1 LITRRSIDNY
11 TPLAEYQRESVRACA
26 DYCIMA
32 AGNGRRKNVR
42 LPSEIES
49 EDETMRDAEI
59 PNGINSG
66 SDTAEKMR
74 ALQKKDQSSKSE
86 ENEILEPPKEPC
98 LTSTGYYVVIGN
110 EIVRPIANGGTV
122 KVFNEV
128 DQGDCAKFCSSNQ
141 GPDKELLVCSSL
153 NYFPLTRKC
162 ELYSIVAEPH
172 GPGNLVENQDV
183 IYAEKFCLPESR
195 QTCQEDEVFI
205 LHVQRSLTT
214 VPMSQTPS
222 QSISKCLKAC
232 LDNNSCKTGVFD
244 STKELCLLYKEAVSK
259 SQDSIVDTPPGF
271 VMIENG
277 CAESKRKTS
286 KKREKVEIL
295 PSPVKEEASSE
306 WSECH
311 FRVNGVRG
319 GRSVA
324 VWPPRMQP
332 YTACLQISRLKILIC
347 GDKRVGKTSLIHAF
361 RDDYFTENVQE
372 TDDMVCKMH
381 YIQDRRTLFQM
392 VELHIGRLLP
402 PDAANAQAI
411 LLLFDDESPWA
422 LKRLK
427 EYWYSK
433 INLYFSHVPLFLVR
447 TKCDLRKSFDPEL
460 GEKLKSSLHAM
471 RYLECSAKQM
481 QVLVNVRECITNPAA
496 FPEVKQTIDSYLP
509 YRIFGT
515 TPAVAANPDQNQPP
529 TPTHNAC
536 NDSTATPKQLDS
548 TQPNDERSPREDMP
562 TAREPL
568 LGKPKSS
575 NINEDD
581 C

>member
-1 LITRRSIDNY
+1 
-11 TPLAEYQRESVRACA
+11 
-26 DYCIMA
+26 
-32 AGNGRRKNVR
+32 
-42 LPSEIES
+42 
-49 EDETMRDAEI
+49 
-59 PNGINSG
+59 
-66 SDTAEKMR
+66 
-74 ALQKKDQSSKSE
+74 
-86 ENEILEPPKEPC
+86 
-98 LTSTGYYVVIGN
+98 
-110 EIVRPIANGGTV
+110 
-122 KVFNEV
+122 
-128 DQGDCAKFCSSNQ
+128 
-141 GPDKELLVCSSL
+141 
-153 NYFPLTRKC
+153 
-162 ELYSIVAEPH
+162 
-172 GPGNLVENQDV
+172 
-183 IYAEKFCLPESR
+183 
-195 QTCQEDEVFI
+195 
-205 LHVQRSLTT
+205 
-214 VPMSQTPS
+214 
-222 QSISKCLKAC
+222 
-232 LDNNSCKTGVFD
+232 
-244 STKELCLLYKEAVSK
+244 
-259 SQDSIVDTPPGF
+259 
-271 VMIENG
+271 
-277 CAESKRKTS
+277 
-286 KKREKVEIL
+286 
-295 PSPVKEEASSE
+295 
-306 WSECH
+306 
-311 FRVNGVRG
+311 
-319 GRSVA
+319 
-324 VWPPRMQP
+324 MQP

-447 TKCDLRKSFDPEL
+447 TKCDLRKSFDPDL
-460 GEKLKSSLHAM
+460 GEKLKNSLHAM

-481 QVLVNVRECITNPAA
+481 NGVRYVFVETHAALKLKPEKQPPEPEEGVAAIITRLGSSGPLLNQVLVNVRECITNPAA

-536 NDSTATPKQLDS
+536 NDSTATSKQLDS